1 MRFALFLTQI
11 CNSVIGKLLL
21 AFVVGVFIFLE
32 LNNRNDFDI
41 YLTASVDMF
50 KGENIYG
57 KLYFGCY
64 HYYYSTFF
72 ATLIRPLA
80 ELPSQATKAIWI
92 FFNILLLLRIW
103 KISFF
108 YLGNNFKQKE
118 IKVLFAFLLFLFC
131 FRFIRDNLHLG
142 QVTILILFLS
152 LESAYQIH
160 DGRWKLGA
168 LLLALSINIKLM
180 PLVLVPY
187 FLYRREWKPVVL
199 CVVLLTVLYLLPSLW
214 LGNEHNIFLL
224 GQWIELINPTSQR
237 HVLDVEETSFQSLT
251 TLLATLFIENI
262 EELHGMGIKRNIADI
277 SLSSLF
283 WVINTVR
290 LGLIVFTLW
299 FLRTKPFAPIRNL
312 QHISWEL
319 SYILLLA
326 PLIFPHQQAY
336 AFLFSLPAAA
346 WTIHRLLTNKER
358 NFRFYSVC
366 IITSIVFLIF
376 NSSIL
381 LGTYAAYYNHFK
393 IVAYGGLLMIVL
405 LVLTKPTNIEIMI
418 FEENTRRKENK

>member
-1 MRFALFLTQI
+1 
-11 CNSVIGKLLL
+11 
-21 AFVVGVFIFLE
+21 
-32 LNNRNDFDI
+32 
-41 YLTASVDMF
+41 MF
-50 KGENIYG
+50 NGENIYA

-108 YLGNNFKQKE
+108 YLGNSFKQKE
-118 IKVLFAFLLFLFC
+118 IKVLFGFLLFLFS

-142 QVTILILFLS
+142 QVTILILFLA
-152 LESAYQIH
+152 LESVYQVH
-160 DGRWKLGA
+160 HGRWKLGA
-168 LLLALSINIKLM
+168 SLLALSINIKLM

-187 FLYRREWKPVVL
+187 FLYRREWKPVLL
-199 CVVLLTVLYLLPSLW
+199 CVLLLAALYLLPSLW
-214 LGNEHNIFLL
+214 LGNERNLFLL
-224 GQWIELINPTSQR
+224 GEWIELINPTSQQ

-283 WVINTVR
+283 WVINGVR
-290 LGLIVFTLW
+290 LVLVVFTLW
-299 FLRTKPFAPIRNL
+299 FLRTKPLVSIRNTH
-312 QHISWEL
+312 HIWWEL

-346 WTIHRLLTNKER
+346 WTIQWLLTTKQPT
-358 NFRFYSVC
+358 FRFYGVC

-381 LGTYAAYYNHFK
+381 LGAYAAYYNHFK
-393 IVAYGGLLMIVL
+393 IVAYGGMFMIL
-405 LVLTKPTNIEIMI
+405 CLVLTPPT
-418 FEENTRRKENK
+418 TDKAT